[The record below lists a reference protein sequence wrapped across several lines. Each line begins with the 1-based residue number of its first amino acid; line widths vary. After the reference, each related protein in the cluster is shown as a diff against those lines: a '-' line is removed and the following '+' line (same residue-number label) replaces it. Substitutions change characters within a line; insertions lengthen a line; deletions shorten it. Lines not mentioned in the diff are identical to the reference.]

1 MKYPSER
8 RTALIPGARPDH
20 NRPTGCY
27 VTPVPPSD
35 PFWLHTPPGPVGKSW
50 PAKTS
55 KPSTLSGAPRR
66 VIEVLQLRSM
76 NFLTK
81 RDGIALAVGARAL
94 IHLAKTSQCSG
105 RAGMLRF
112 AAFGGLSVAE
122 VGAVVGLGGDLS
134 VVRSAQLMAAEA
146 TTALSDI
153 GVGGRVNH
161 QISSL
166 AVLSP
171 NLSWCTFSLSSNASI
186 RLDIWVCGA
195 NFKCRP
201 PCNCPLAPPATTM
214 GSGS

>member
-1 MKYPSER
+1 VLVGWRPCKLPSAMPQVAVRSAAFEAE
-8 RTALIPGARPDH
+8 T
-20 NRPTGCY
+20 T
-27 VTPVPPSD
+27 V
-35 PFWLHTPPGPVGKSW
+35 PVGGQ
-50 PAKTS
+50 AQVE
-55 KPSTLSGAPRR
+55 A
-66 VIEVLQLRSM
+66 
-76 NFLTK
+76 
-81 RDGIALAVGARAL
+81 DGLAVAVGARAL
-94 IHLAKTSQCSG
+94 IDLAKTSQCSG
-105 RAGMLRF
+105 RAGTLRF

-122 VGAVVGLGGDLS
+122 VGAVDGLGSDLS

-146 TTALSDI
+146 TTVLSDI
-153 GVGGRVNH
+153 GVDGRVNH